1 MIACICLM
9 HGSMTAQIS
18 TYKDQL
24 IFELEQRGIDQEEFY
39 ALLEEQGYDPEDLD
53 NLSVS
58 EAEDIGRLLQDYYR
72 QRFIEQDARY
82 LQDTADVDTLDSLGL
97 DSLMLG
103 VDSLDLGL
111 DSVPELI
118 YGHSFFRSGQIS
130 LIPLSQGYNP
140 PESYILGAGDEI
152 VVSIFG
158 SSAEEE
164 RLVVQDDGSVRIY
177 EGQVRVTVG
186 GASRQEA
193 RVRLERAY
201 KEYYRFSPNQFSLT
215 VTAIRPIRVQ
225 VFGQVLKQGDMTIS
239 AANSITQVIAAA
251 GGMTDDGSVRNI
263 KLIKRTGEEEIF
275 DFYELLTSP
284 SYLKDF
290 SLSNG
295 DYIFVPA
302 AQRLASIEG
311 PVIRPH
317 MYELKEGDGLFD
329 LIEFAGGLKG
339 KALLRSMKINR
350 YENDKRV
357 VKDVPYAERVKQK
370 ADFPLENGDQV
381 IVTEI
386 LDELENYVTITGD
399 VRSEGNFQLVKG
411 LTLKDVLLLAGVRS
425 STKMDKAYL
434 KRLNES
440 GRISIIPVSLEDAL
454 NGVGPSSLI
463 MMQDRDELEVWSK
476 ERFLDNKYIKVAGAV
491 RFPEQFDY
499 DSGGTIRVSDLIDLA
514 GGLRTDAAPYAIVH
528 RLDPLNPNQHDYVRL
543 DLERLVNDANA
554 VDNIFMEPYD
564 SLHIYS
570 LNEFQEDVFITIS
583 GAVNEPGE
591 FVYGEGMT
599 MKDAVLLANGFKSS
613 SATNRIEVARV
624 VVKNNEP
631 TETVI
636 HQVAI
641 DRNQLQ
647 RADGDDF
654 ILEPFDQIFVRY
666 VPRFELQQNVHV
678 YGEVT
683 SPGDYSLMKDNE
695 SIFDIVQ
702 RAGGVTKE
710 AYPAAATFYRAQ
722 DSLGFLIMRLDEI
735 LDDPSSLY
743 NHVLLEG
750 DSLFIPKV
758 NNFVKISG
766 ATTFIQQ
773 SDETEVNAP
782 YIEGKN
788 ALYYINNYA
797 GGFADNA
804 RRDKIIVRYPNGE
817 VKQVKKTFLFG
828 RKYPDVQPGSTIN
841 VWTVAKDN
849 RSDRD
854 KEDVNWTKVL
864 GDSIAQ
870 ATSILGLLLLVQRLD

>member
-1 MIACICLM
+1 MMACICLL
-9 HGSMTAQIS
+9 HGSMSAQIS
-18 TYKDQL
+18 PYEDQL
-24 IFELEQRGIDQEEFY
+24 KLELDRRGIDQEEFY
-39 ALLEEQGYDPEDLD
+39 ALLEEEGYDSEDLD

-58 EAEDIGRLLQDYYR
+58 ETEDVWRLLEAYYR
-72 QRFIEQDARY
+72 QRFLDRDAAY
-82 LQDTADVDTLDSLGL
+82 TQDTSVTGELDSLGQDSLFIERDSLGLVL
-97 DSLMLG
+97 DSI
-103 VDSLDLGL
+103 
-111 DSVPELI
+111 PELI

-130 LIPLSQGYNP
+130 LIPLGQGYNP
-140 PESYILGAGDEI
+140 PESYILGPGDE
-152 VVSIFG
+152 VVVAIYG
-158 SSAEEE
+158 AAAAEE
-164 RLVVQDDGSVRIY
+164 RHVVADDGSVLIY
-177 EGQVRVTVG
+177 ESRVKVTIG

-193 RVRLERAY
+193 RMRLERAY
-201 KEYYRFSPNQFSLT
+201 RQFYRFSPNQFSLT

-225 VFGQVLKQGDMTIS
+225 VFGQVMKQGDMTIS

-275 DFYELLTSP
+275 DFYQLLTNP
-284 SYLKDF
+284 IYIQDF
-290 SLSNG
+290 SLNNG

-302 AQRLASIEG
+302 AQKLATIEG
-311 PVIRPH
+311 PVKREH
-317 MYELKEGDGLFD
+317 TYELKETDGLFD

-370 ADFPLENGDQV
+370 ADFPLKNGDQV

-411 LTLKDVLLLAGVRS
+411 LTLKDLLLLAGVRS

-499 DSGGTIRVSDLIDLA
+499 DSGGTIKVSDLIELA
-514 GGLRTDAAPYAIVH
+514 GGLRSDAAPYAFVH
-528 RLDPLNPNQHDYVRL
+528 RLDPLNPNKHDYVRL
-543 DLERLVNDANA
+543 DLERLINDPNA
-554 VDNIFMEPYD
+554 ADNILMEPYD
-564 SLHIYS
+564 SLHVFS
-570 LNEFQEDVFITIS
+570 QNDFQENVFITIS

-599 MKDAVLLANGFKSS
+599 MKDAVLLANGFKRS

-624 VVKNNEP
+624 VIRNNEP

-636 HQVAI
+636 HEVAI

-647 RADGDDF
+647 KSDGQDF
-654 ILEPFDQIFVRY
+654 TLEPFDQIFVRY

-678 YGEVT
+678 YGEVV

-695 SIFDIVQ
+695 SIYDIVQ
-702 RAGGVTKE
+702 RAGGITKE

-722 DSLGFLIMRLDEI
+722 DSLGFLIMRLDE
-735 LDDPSSLY
+735 LLTDPSSLY

-758 NNFVKISG
+758 NNFVKITG

-804 RRDKIIVRYPNGE
+804 RKDKIIVRYPNGE
-817 VKQVKKTFLFG
+817 VKQVKKAFLFG
-828 RKYPDVQPGSTIN
+828 RKYPDVQPGSIIN
-841 VWTVAKDN
+841 VWTIAKDS
-849 RSDRD
+849 RSDRQ
-854 KEDVNWTKVL
+854 KEEVNWTKVL